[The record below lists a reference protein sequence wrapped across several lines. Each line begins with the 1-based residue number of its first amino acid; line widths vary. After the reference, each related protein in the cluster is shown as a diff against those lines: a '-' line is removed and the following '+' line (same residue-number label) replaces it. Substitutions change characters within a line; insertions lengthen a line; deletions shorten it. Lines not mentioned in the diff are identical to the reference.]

1 MAQVKINGEKILSNE
16 KYLFKRID
24 FDIQKKDG
32 RWDSQQRE
40 VFDHGNAVTVLLYNS
55 EEKTIILTRQFR
67 VATYINGNSSG
78 ELLEAPAGLLDGN
91 EPPEEAVIR
100 EIREE
105 TGYEIPSVQKVY
117 EAYSSAGS
125 VTELIYY
132 YVAPYSKE
140 QKVAEGGGLEEEG
153 EEVHV
158 VEMPFAEAVQLL
170 DNGEIRDAK
179 TIVLLQYALLK
190 NLLGEIPF

>member
-1 MAQVKINGEKILSNE
+1 MAQVRISGEKILSNE
-16 KYLFKRID
+16 HYLFKRID
-24 FDIQKKDG
+24 FDIQKNDG
-32 RWDSQQRE
+32 RWESQKRE
-40 VFDHGNAVTVLLYNS
+40 VFDHGNAVTVLLYNR

-78 ELLEAPAGLLDGN
+78 MLLEAPAGLLDGN

-105 TGYEIPSVQKVY
+105 TGYEIPSVQQVY

-132 YVAPYSKE
+132 YVAPYSNE
-140 QKVAEGGGLEEEG
+140 QKVGKGGGLEEEG
-153 EEVHV
+153 EDVQV
-158 VEMPFAEAVQLL
+158 VEMPFADAVQQL